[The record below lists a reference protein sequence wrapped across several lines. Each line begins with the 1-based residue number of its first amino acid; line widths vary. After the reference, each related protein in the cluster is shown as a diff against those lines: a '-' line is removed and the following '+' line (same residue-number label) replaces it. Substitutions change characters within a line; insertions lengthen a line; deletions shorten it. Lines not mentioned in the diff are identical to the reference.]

1 MKLKTTLLLSVLMIC
16 QLTQAQD
23 NKPLV
28 NKDPGLHSDGG
39 PWRFY
44 PAQQDDS
51 KLPRVLLIGDSIMNG
66 YRGSVYSL
74 LKGKANVDVWLM
86 PLHLN
91 SPDLHHDL
99 QKVLQQGPYDVIHF
113 NIGLHGWTPGR
124 IPEGQY
130 EPLMRAFVEIL
141 RSHSESANMIWGSTT
156 QITVKGKPT
165 ELDPVHNVTIDKRN
179 KICEKIMS
187 GYGIP
192 VNDLYGLM
200 SDKLKMARG
209 DKYHWNG
216 QAYKLMAQHISQYL
230 TDALSSSQADMP
242 VYYVSIFGDNSGDG
256 TKLEP
261 FRTLERACEA
271 VRKSKSKNVASV
283 VYLRG
288 GVYERSHTF
297 ELNEQDSGSV
307 NAPVT
312 WRAYPGEDVTLL
324 GGRRIDAGL
333 VTPVTDNCILKRI
346 VDPSARTKIR
356 QVDLKSMGIV
366 DYGQVRARGFR
377 RPYIPAHMELFI
389 DDHAM
394 RLAQWPNP
402 GEPRIPIGKVLDKG
416 AIPRVGDFTQ
426 RGGTFHYET
435 DRPQHWTQS
444 DNVWISGFFN
454 NGYADDT
461 VKIKRF
467 DLDNKTIETVQPHMY
482 GYKSGSEWN
491 RWVALNLLEE
501 IDQPGEYHCDTKTGI
516 LYFYP
521 QRSFDPKTSVLSV
534 STLEEPLLALEGAS
548 FVHFEDITFECTRGM
563 GIYIERGEYNRI
575 NGCTLR
581 NMGMVAVCIGQ
592 GTEDLD
598 HHAHEGTAAPASRRL
613 GNWHE
618 HIYKNTVFDR
628 QGGKGHGIVSCD
640 IYNTGAGGVHLGGG
654 DRATLTPAG
663 NFVRNCDIHD
673 YNRLGRSYKAG
684 VNVDGVGNRVE
695 HCRIHSA
702 PACAFYVH
710 GNDHVFEYNEV
721 HDVMLDGDDMGAFYM
736 GRDPSEFGNT
746 LRHNFFHHIG
756 RTPRTHRTWCIY
768 YDDMA
773 CGNQAI
779 GNVFYNAGKSA
790 AFLIGGGKY
799 NVTRNNIFIN
809 NNLGIQMGNRGQGWA
824 KNNFDK
830 GGLFEQR
837 TLEAVDITKPPY
849 SERYPQLAKYWND
862 NPAVPANP
870 IERNLLVNCGKV
882 TSGRPEWGPI
892 QNNWSTKDDPGF
904 VSMAEG
910 DFRLKEDSPVFEKIP
925 GFEPV
930 PFSKMGLYTD
940 PWRKTLPRRTG
951 FAKKVAPEKTD
962 ESTFDPYCLAWD
974 SLGSSSL
981 DSMPIG
987 NGDIGLNVWTE
998 QNGDLVFY
1006 VSKTDAWS
1014 ENGRLLK
1021 LGKVR
1026 VSLSP
1031 NPFGDKDVFTQTLSV
1046 KRGMITVTS
1055 GGDENAAK
1063 LIIWVDAMN
1072 PAINIEVKSKTPID
1086 VTASFE
1092 PWRTTRRELTGS
1104 ETHSAYGIQGKG
1116 AAPIFV
1122 EPDTLLEGQ
1131 HNRIIWYHRNNRSIW
1146 KANLELQALGDLTT
1160 QLKDPLLN
1168 RTFGALIEGEGLVS
1182 RTKTVLQTE
1191 TPQKDL
1197 TISIYPLTLQTDSAK
1212 AWITQVKSNAAQI
1225 GSKPYNTR
1233 ITRHIDWWTRFWDRS
1248 YIHVS
1253 SADAKER
1260 SITEKI
1266 TAGYILQRWMNA
1278 CAGRG
1283 NAPIKFN
1290 GSIFTVDT
1298 MKYTDKFAGFDADY
1312 RQWGGPYWWQNT
1324 RLPYWSMLTSGDY
1337 DLMAPLFR
1345 QYHNI
1350 LPMRRAATQ
1359 TYYGHDGAFIPETM
1373 YFWGTYTDS
1382 NYGRER
1388 KNMPVG
1394 LTENLFIRYYW
1405 QSGLELSLM
1414 MLDHY
1419 SHTQD
1424 RAFARDILL
1433 PFAQEVITFY
1443 DQHWGR
1449 DDRGKIRF
1457 DPAMALETYR
1467 KAVNP
1472 LVEIVGI
1479 KKVCQ
1484 GLLSLPDSI
1493 VSAERSKQ
1501 WKRLISE
1508 LPDVPMREI
1517 DGKTVLSPA
1526 QEFSEKQNV
1535 ENPEMYA
1542 VFPYRVYGVGKPDM
1556 DIARNTFAR
1565 RVHKNSGGWQQ
1576 NAIQAAFLGLADEA
1590 AKLVAFNFTHKNPRH
1605 RFDAMWGPNY
1615 DWTPDQDH
1623 GTVAMT
1629 ALQRM
1634 LLQYEGDTIYLLPAW
1649 PAKWNVEFKL
1659 HAPDRTVVQG
1669 VYRDGRLQALNC
1681 TPNSRKKDI
1690 QLENK

>member
-1 MKLKTTLLLSVLMIC
+1 MKISTPLQPKAFLKPALLSIL
-16 QLTQAQD
+16 LTC
-23 NKPLV
+23 PLA
-28 NKDPGLHSDGG
+28 HTQETQ
-39 PWRFY
+39 R
-44 PAQQDDS
+44 
-51 KLPRVLLIGDSIMNG
+51 
-66 YRGSVYSL
+66 
-74 LKGKANVDVWLM
+74 NV
-86 PLHLN
+86 
-91 SPDLHHDL
+91 
-99 QKVLQQGPYDVIHF
+99 
-113 NIGLHGWTPGR
+113 
-124 IPEGQY
+124 
-130 EPLMRAFVEIL
+130 
-141 RSHSESANMIWGSTT
+141 
-156 QITVKGKPT
+156 
-165 ELDPVHNVTIDKRN
+165 PVF
-179 KICEKIMS
+179 
-187 GYGIP
+187 
-192 VNDLYGLM
+192 
-200 SDKLKMARG
+200 
-209 DKYHWNG
+209 
-216 QAYKLMAQHISQYL
+216 
-230 TDALSSSQADMP
+230 
-242 VYYVSIFGDNSGDG
+242 YVSVDGADSNNG
-256 TKLEP
+256 TKGHP
-261 FRTLERACEA
+261 FRTLEKARAA
-271 VRKSKSKNVASV
+271 VRKAKRKHTTAM

-288 GVYERSHTF
+288 GVYERSCTF
-297 ELNEQDSGSV
+297 ELNEHDSGAEH
-307 NAPVT
+307 APVI
-312 WRAYPGEDVTLL
+312 WRACPGEDVTLL
-324 GGRRIDAGL
+324 GGRQIAAAW
-333 VTPVTDNCILKRI
+333 VKPVTDSHILNRI
-346 VDPSARTKIR
+346 VEPSARNKIM

-366 DYGQVRARGFR
+366 DYGRLRARGFR
-377 RPYIPAHMELFI
+377 RPYIAAHMELFV
-389 DDHAM
+389 DDDAM

-402 GEPRIPIGKVLDKG
+402 GEPRVPIGKVLDRG
-416 AIPRVGDFTQ
+416 AIPRNDDFTN

-435 DRPQHWTQS
+435 DRPQHWKQA

-454 NGYADDT
+454 HGYADDT

-467 DLDNKTIETVQPHMY
+467 DFKNRTIETVQPHMY
-482 GYKSGSEWN
+482 GYKSGNAWN

-501 IDQPGEYHCDTKTGI
+501 IDQPGEYYCDTTNGV

-521 QRSFDPKTSVLSV
+521 PVSFDPKTSVLSV
-534 STLEEPLLALEGAS
+534 SVLEEPLVALEGAS

-563 GIYIERGEYNRI
+563 GVYIERGEGCRI
-575 NGCTLR
+575 NGCILR

-598 HHAHEGTAAPASRRL
+598 NYAHEGTARPASRRL

-628 QGGKGHGIVSCD
+628 RGGQGHGIVSCD
-640 IYNTGAGGVHLGGG
+640 IYHMGAGGIHLGGG

-710 GNDHVFEYNEV
+710 GNDHVFQYNEV

-746 LRHNFFHHIG
+746 LRYNFFHHIG
-756 RTPRTHRTWCIY
+756 RTPQTHRTWCIY

-790 AFLIGGGKY
+790 AFLVGGGKY

-809 NNLGIQMGNRGQGWA
+809 SGNCVQMGNRGQGWA
-824 KNNFDK
+824 KNNLDK

-849 SERYPQLAKYWND
+849 SERYPQLANYWND
-862 NPAVPANP
+862 NPALPANP
-870 IERNLLVNCGKV
+870 IEQNLLVNCGKV
-882 TSGRPEWGPI
+882 TNARPEWGPFK
-892 QNNWSTKDDPGF
+892 NNGSIDGDPGF
-904 VSMAEG
+904 VNMAEG
-910 DFRLKEDSPVFEKIP
+910 DFTLIEDSPVFKQIP
-925 GFEPV
+925 GFKTV
-930 PFSKMGLYTD
+930 PFARMGMYTD
-940 PWRKTLPRRTG
+940 RWRSQVPERTG
-951 FAKKVAPEKTD
+951 FAKKPDVNV
-962 ESTFDPYCLAWD
+962 FDPYRLTWD
-974 SLGSSSL
+974 TLGSSSL

-1006 VSKTDAWS
+1006 LSKTDAWS
-1014 ENGRLLK
+1014 ENCRLLK

-1031 NPFGDKDVFTQTLSV
+1031 NPFASGGAFIQELSV
-1046 KRGMITVTS
+1046 KQGTITVES
-1055 GGDENAAK
+1055 GGHESAVK
-1063 LIIWVDAMN
+1063 LVIWIDAMN
-1072 PAINIEVKSKTPID
+1072 PAVTIEVKSETSVD
-1086 VTASFE
+1086 VKAAFE
-1092 PWRTTRRELTGS
+1092 PWRTKRRELTGN
-1104 ETHSAYGIQGKG
+1104 ETHSAYGVQGQG
-1116 AAPIFV
+1116 AEPIFV
-1122 EPDTLLEGQ
+1122 EPDTIVAGQ
-1131 HNRIIWYHRNNRSIW
+1131 NNRVLWYHRNDRSLW
-1146 KANLELQALGDLTT
+1146 KANLELQALGDMTT
-1160 QLKDPLLN
+1160 RLEDPLLN

-1182 RTKTVLQTE
+1182 LTKTVLQSE
-1191 TPQKDL
+1191 RPQKECR
-1197 TISIYPLTLQTDSAK
+1197 ISIYPLTLQTDRAK
-1212 AWITQVKSNAAQI
+1212 EWIVQVKSNASQI
-1225 GSKPYNTR
+1225 GSQPYGTR
-1233 ITRHIDWWTRFWDRS
+1233 MKRHVDWWRAFWDRS

-1253 SADAKER
+1253 STDTQER
-1260 SITEKI
+1260 SITESI
-1266 TAGYILQRWMNA
+1266 TRGYILQRWMNA

-1283 NAPIKFN
+1283 HAPIKFN

-1298 MKYTDKFAGFDADY
+1298 MKYTDRFKGFDADY

-1324 RLPYWSMLTSGDY
+1324 RLPYWSMLTSGDF
-1337 DLMAPLFR
+1337 DLMAPLFK
-1345 QYHNI
+1345 QYHNV
-1350 LPMRRAATQ
+1350 LPIRRAATQ

-1382 NYGRER
+1382 NYGRDR
-1388 KNMPVG
+1388 KNLPDG

-1419 SHTQD
+1419 RHTQD
-1424 RAFARDILL
+1424 DVFARNTLL
-1433 PFAQEVITFY
+1433 PFAQDIITFY
-1443 DQHWGR
+1443 DQHWDR
-1449 DDRGKIRF
+1449 DDSGKIRF

-1479 KKVCQ
+1479 KKVCK
-1484 GLLSLPDSI
+1484 GLLSLPVSMA
-1493 VSAERSKQ
+1493 SAEQSKQ
-1501 WKRLISE
+1501 WERLISE
-1508 LPDVPMREI
+1508 LPAVPMRDI

-1542 VFPYRVYGVGKPDM
+1542 VFPYRVYGVGKADI

-1634 LLQYEGDTIYLLPAW
+1634 LLQYEGEKIYLLPAW
-1649 PAKWNVEFKL
+1649 PKRWNVEFRL
-1659 HAPDRTVVQG
+1659 HAPNKTVVQG
-1669 VYRDGRLQALNC
+1669 AYQDGRLQKLDC
-1681 TPNSRKKDI
+1681 TPNSRKKDV
-1690 QLENK
+1690 QLENTLQGY